1 MIPIIISLCL
11 INQVYEVEDL
21 VVTATRY
28 PAMLKDISAGTI
40 VIDRQT
46 IEAKSP
52 SSIGELLQNLAGIDV
67 RDYGNAGSVSSVS
80 IRGTPSSGVVVL
92 LDGIPLNSVQTGIAD
107 LSNIDV
113 HDVEQVEIIKGP
125 VSSLYGANGI
135 GGIINIITRKERISP
150 KADAR
155 IRKTAARVLKPCS
168 STEYSVKYAI
178 PIKTV
183 YYLTKVRQLLSNSG
197 RTNTDMSE
205 FNLKNQIGFRLKQ
218 IEIDFQN
225 LFTGKNYGLPGPA
238 PLIDSFHIAPPCGD
252 STATSIYDNQTDRFW
267 FNNLSA
273 KYRPF
278 SNLRLNTH
286 FFGNF
291 QNSMYHTKYQFWT
304 TTIED
309 YNYSST
315 TLGNNT
321 AIIYELGTDKLVAG
335 FDFRYDTLN
344 AEKKSLQTGDTSW
357 SACARNAGYW
367 TAITK
372 RISNNIKLN
381 PCLRYDHNSAYGN
394 FISPSLG
401 IITEINQRFWLKFS
415 IAQAFRA
422 PGFNDLYWPIYG
434 NKDLKPEHGNAYELR
449 IETAPKY
456 NLFTAFSLFRREIND
471 RIAWLPTKDGLWKPE
486 NVNYVVINGIET
498 EMRTKIAKNFGIIL
512 DATYLFARQ
521 KNREL
526 VYYDFINNTMEFCEI
541 ERDAAFIPDLTA
553 SVKCDYAVVHDF
565 FLNICLN
572 YTSARTNYYEN
583 WSALPVIAMDTKRID
598 PCFLVELNVRKKF
611 LDHFSL
617 KFGVK
622 NLFDRKYAVQF
633 GNSIQ
638 DKDYPMP
645 GRTICGEISW
655 Q

>member
-1 MIPIIISLCL
+1 MIPIIISLFF

-40 VIDRQT
+40 VIDRQA

-52 SSIGELLQNLAGIDV
+52 SSIGDLLQNIAGIDI

-80 IRGTPSSGVVVL
+80 IRGTPSSGVVIL

-107 LSNIDV
+107 ISSIDV

-150 KADAR
+150 EANAC
-155 IRKTAARVLKPCS
+155 IRKTGGRVLKPCS
-168 STEYSVKYAI
+168 SADYSLEFAI
-178 PIKTV
+178 PFKRV
-183 YYLTKVRQLLSNSG
+183 YYLTRARQLLSNSG

-205 FNLKNQIGFRLKQ
+205 FNLKNQIGFELKK
-218 IEIDFQN
+218 IEVNFQN
-225 LFTGKNYGLPGPA
+225 LFTGKNYGLPGPVPAYPA
-238 PLIDSFHIAPPCGD
+238 PLLGD
-252 STATSIYDNQTDRFW
+252 STATSIYDNQTDRLW
-267 FNNLSA
+267 LNSLSLN
-273 KYRPF
+273 YRPF
-278 SNLRLNTH
+278 SNLRINTA

-291 QNSMYHTKYQFWT
+291 QNSLYHTKYQFWT
-304 TTIED
+304 MTIED

-315 TLGNNT
+315 TFGNNT
-321 AIIYELGTDKLVAG
+321 SIIYESGLDKFVAG
-335 FDFRYDTLN
+335 LDFRYDTLN

-357 SACARNAGYW
+357 SACAKNSGYW

-372 RISNNIKLN
+372 SISNHIKLN

-401 IITEINQRFWLKFS
+401 MIIEINQRLWLKFS
-415 IAQAFRA
+415 IARAFRA

-456 NLFTAFSLFRREIND
+456 NLFTALSLFRRETND
-471 RIAWLPTKDGLWKPE
+471 RIAWLPTKEGLWKPQ
-486 NVNYVVINGIET
+486 NVNYVIINGIET
-498 EMRTKIAKNFGIIL
+498 EMRTKIAKDFGIIL

-521 KNREL
+521 KNQEL
-526 VYYDFINNTMEFCEI
+526 VYYDFINNTMEFQEI
-541 ERDAAFIPDLTA
+541 ERDAAFIPDFTA
-553 SVKCDYAVVHDF
+553 SVKCDYAVAHGF
-565 FLNICLN
+565 FFNICLN

-583 WSALPVIAMDTKRID
+583 WSALPVISMDTKRIG
-598 PCFLVELNVRKKF
+598 PCFLVDLNVRKEF
-611 LDHFSL
+611 LEHLNL
-617 KFGVK
+617 KFGIK

-638 DKDYPMP
+638 DKDFPMP
-645 GRTICGEISW
+645 RRTIFGEISW